1 MILFGSRIACAR
13 SGTSSQSDGGT
24 HCGTSYSL
32 FKRAMLS
39 CILYDSAHCGFAD
52 EWGCDPFATSGYC
65 QQVDPSIKGGY
76 LSPIGL
82 IQKGSKEW
90 VAKHAG
96 SLGIQLSTTAM
107 LLDYHQGW
115 LRPTD
120 VCQSRDAANQDN
132 ENVWGNVKYS
142 SHDFFTLHALDAV
155 FPGYNNGNLL
165 RNESGIW

>member
-1 MILFGSRIACAR
+1 
-13 SGTSSQSDGGT
+13 
-24 HCGTSYSL
+24 
-32 FKRAMLS
+32 MLS
-39 CILYDSAHCGFAD
+39 CVLYDSAHCGFAD
-52 EWGCDPFATSGYC
+52 EWGCNPTATSGYC
-65 QQVDPSIKGGY
+65 EQVDPSIEGGY

-96 SLGIQLSTTAM
+96 SLGVQLSTTAL

-120 VCQSRDAANQDN
+120 VCQSRDSTNQDN
-132 ENVWGNVKYS
+132 ENVWGNVPYG
-142 SHDFFTLHALDAV
+142 SHDFFTLHALDVV

-165 RNESGIW
+165 RNESGIWWVGMVLLFNCVQSQYSVY